1 MNCNY
6 FFKKH
11 LYNFY
16 YILSRVFGRPRSP
29 LSSLDTSGL
38 TDFSFRRLLS
48 GERTPC
54 YSVFK
59 FPLNPYRFQFFRTRT
74 IITRFSTIETIS
86 KAIFIY
92 LDNEPRKGYPIG
104 EGSFLPLPYSF
115 SWLIKSISALTRFRI
130 AVVRTNFSRVAFLP
144 PFLFLPIG
152 LTSFRLVWLYYT
164 RYIAHIQAVICTNFR
179 SYICA

>member
-6 FFKKH
+6 FFKKR

-74 IITRFSTIETIS
+74 IITRFSTIEMIS

-104 EGSFLPLPYSF
+104 EGEFPPL
-115 SWLIKSISALTRFRI
+115 AL
-130 AVVRTNFSRVAFLP
+130 
-144 PFLFLPIG
+144 
-152 LTSFRLVWLYYT
+152 LVQL
-164 RYIAHIQAVICTNFR
+164 AD
-179 SYICA
+179 